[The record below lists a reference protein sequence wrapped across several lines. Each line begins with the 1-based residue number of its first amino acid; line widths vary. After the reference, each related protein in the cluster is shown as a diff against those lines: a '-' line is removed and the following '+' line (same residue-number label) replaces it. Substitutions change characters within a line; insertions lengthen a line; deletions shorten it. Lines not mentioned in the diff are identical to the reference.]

1 MSKTQV
7 LLVEGKGDKFVIEK
21 LRDEVANLPENFEIT
36 VKDSVDNLIESIS
49 AEIVTNKDTI
59 GILVDADEN
68 LQSRWEA
75 IKNRLSKKYS
85 VPNSL
90 PTEGLIIEENNKK
103 VGVWIMPNNEL
114 KGVLEDFIAML
125 VPKNDE
131 LMPIVDSTLTYL
143 EDKKLNL
150 YTHIHKPKTKIRTW
164 LAWQKDPETSMGTA
178 ISKHILETEQDICQQ
193 FVEWLKKL
201 FEINE
206 NKN

>member
-21 LRDEVANLPENFEIT
+21 LRDEVALLPRNFEIL
-36 VKDSVDNLIESIS
+36 VKDSVDTLIESIS

-68 LQSRWEA
+68 VQSRWVA

-85 VPNSL
+85 VPDSL
-90 PTEGLIIEENNKK
+90 PIGGLIIEDNSKK

-114 KGVLEDFIAML
+114 KGMLEDFIAMM
-125 VPKNDE
+125 VPEGDL
-131 LMPIVDSTLTYL
+131 LMPIVDETLTHI
-143 EDKKLNL
+143 EDQKLNL
-150 YTHIHKPKTKIRTW
+150 YRETHKSKARIRTW
-164 LAWQKDPETSMGTA
+164 LAWQEDPEASMGTA
-178 ISKHILETEQDICQQ
+178 ISKRILETDQEICQR

-201 FEINE
+201 FEG
-206 NKN
+206 